1 MKNNVVETLSQVII
15 KPAISKPTS
24 PLILSRYAKN
34 FSKLNL
40 GLIADAF
47 LNFPIAEVVVGLRT
61 GLDDRDLDISSPE
74 ACMTASCHNGILRDF
89 LVELP
94 NGWSSAISEVSKFS
108 DISLGLSLFWCL
120 GAIFGELF
128 FFLRKPSLVNF
139 VCGVFLLWLCWRSST
154 PESSLLESSRSSLC
168 IHAFTTTMINLK
180 AKKISNKET
189 N

>member
-1 MKNNVVETLSQVII
+1 MDNMKNNVVETLSQVII

-40 GLIADAF
+40 ALIADAF
-47 LNFPIAEVVVGLRT
+47 LNFPIAELVVGLRT

-89 LVELP
+89 PVELP
-94 NGWSSAISEVSKFS
+94 NGWSSAISEASKFN

-139 VCGVFLLWLCWRSST
+139 FTVALLKVLYSRIVTTGVIKIV
-154 PESSLLESSRSSLC
+154 SLYPCLYDYNDKSERE
-168 IHAFTTTMINLK
+168 K
-180 AKKISNKET
+180 NKQ
-189 N
+189 